1 LKNEKLKK
9 YKLNLEKKI
18 LKDKIKKKPRKW
30 LKKYHIWYEK
40 IKRKGMRWK
49 KIKKN

>member
-18 LKDKIKKKPRKW
+18 LKDKIKKKNQEND
-30 LKKYHIWYEK
+30 KKK
-40 IKRKGMRWK
+40 T
-49 KIKKN
+49 KIKKISYLI

>member
-18 LKDKIKKKPRKW
+18 LKDKIKKKT
-30 LKKYHIWYEK
+30 KKMIK
-40 IKRKGMRWK
+40 KKTTIKRMGIISN
-49 KIKKN
+49 IKK